1 VPGYCFS
8 CGAWLSLD
16 PATAWCGHCTSRWQ
30 DRHRAALPV
39 SLYLDG
45 CCGIGGISAGLASAG
60 HEVWGV
66 DINPAVRD
74 DYLRSGAAEFICA
87 DILEVLEDHSFMR
100 QFDAATVSPECQ
112 GYSKMSHCRPG
123 LAATYPRLIRPVRE
137 RLEALPFAL
146 PWVIENVSS
155 SDARLEM
162 QDPVTVLCMYGHFG
176 RELYRHR
183 LLRAGGG
190 LVLSPPTPP
199 AASVTASFRK
209 PNPECGCTHPVA
221 TAKAGHWK
229 PGMFV
234 SVAGHER
241 KEPVRRVMEIGWA
254 RKREDVAEAV
264 PPYVGAWIAEQFEAH
279 LGLAA

>member
-1 VPGYCFS
+1 MR
-8 CGAWLSLD
+8 L
-16 PATAWCGHCTSRWQ
+16 
-30 DRHRAALPV
+30 
-39 SLYLDG
+39 LDG
-45 CCGIGGISAGLASAG
+45 CSGIGGIGHGLAASG
-60 HEVWGV
+60 RHEVVGV

-87 DILEVLEDHSFMR
+87 DILDVLADISFMR
-100 QFDAATVSPECQ
+100 QFDAAHCSPACQ
-112 GYSKMSHCRPG
+112 PYSRMTSCRPG

-137 RLEALPFAL
+137 LLEALPFRI

-155 SDARLEM
+155 RAARAEM
-162 QDPVTVLCMYGHFG
+162 QDPVTVLCMWGHFG

-190 LVLSPPTPP
+190 LTLTAPVP
-199 AASVTASFRK
+199 AAAPDSIRR
-209 PNPECGCTHPVA
+209 NRECGCPHPVP
-221 TAKAGHWK
+221 TARAGHWE

-241 KEPVRRVMEIGWA
+241 KEPVRRVMEISWA
-254 RKREDVAEAV
+254 RDRDAVKEAV

-279 LGLAA
+279 LSGMTS

>member
-1 VPGYCFS
+1 MV
-8 CGAWLSLD
+8 
-16 PATAWCGHCTSRWQ
+16 
-30 DRHRAALPV
+30 LPV
-39 SLYLDG
+39 SRYLDG

-87 DILEVLEDHSFMR
+87 DILEVLSDTSFMR
-100 QFDAATVSPECQ
+100 QFDAASVSPECQ

-137 RLEALPFAL
+137 HLEALPFPL

-155 SDARLEM
+155 KDARLEM

-176 RELYRHR
+176 REFYRHR

-190 LVLSPPTPP
+190 LVLEPPPSP
-199 AASVTASFRK
+199 ACVLSGRQDK
-209 PNPECGCTHPVA
+209 PNSECGRPHPVA

-229 PGMFV
+229 EGLFV

-241 KEPVRRVMEIGWA
+241 KEPVRRVMEITWA
-254 RKREDVAEAV
+254 RKREDIAEAV
-264 PPYVGAWIAEQFEAH
+264 PPYVGAYIAEQFEAH